1 MRIDRFNCN
10 LTKATE
16 KDVILADG
24 NRACT
29 ASDTEHLVCHHLQP
43 GIMLLTQ
50 LSEKQPSIVL
60 WEAVA
65 ECG

>member
-1 MRIDRFNCN
+1 MRIHRFKCN

-16 KDVILADG
+16 KDVNLAD
-24 NRACT
+24 RSRDCT
-29 ASDTEHLVCHHLQP
+29 VSDTEHLVCRHLQP

-50 LSEKQPSIVL
+50 LSEKQLSIVL